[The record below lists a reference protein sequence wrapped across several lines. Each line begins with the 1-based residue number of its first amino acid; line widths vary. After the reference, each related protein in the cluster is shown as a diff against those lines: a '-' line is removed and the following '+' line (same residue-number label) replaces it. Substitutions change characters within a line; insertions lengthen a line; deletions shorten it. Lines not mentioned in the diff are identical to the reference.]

1 MGDNLTIKIVSSS
14 SECLQVQ
21 VDLTSATVLSLKQ
34 LIEQQDVHRFP
45 VSSQRLIFQGQ
56 ILQDPKLLTEYHVGG
71 GCALHLTR
79 LPVTSATASSQ
90 VPCTQLQTILEQMR
104 DQESLE
110 MYATA
115 VQTLQKICGNI
126 VDHPTEDK
134 YRKLR
139 LANPTLKTKLF
150 DRRGGQE
157 SVKLLGFQDGVETGH
172 VVLVPTPD
180 KWENLVK
187 CKKVVDSMV
196 TALGGA
202 VSSATSSFGA
212 MPSMGARGDSASQA
226 QALLQNPAILQS
238 IASNPMVQQM
248 SQQNPMLA
256 QALQNPALLAQS
268 MQALQ
273 QNPAMMQQM
282 NRMMTDPNAMAQMQ
296 QMMAGGGMGDLSGLG
311 GFAFGGIAPSSSAAG
326 NSFASGSTSSNP
338 VVATSLAPASTQ
350 SPASS
355 IAISAAAPSSTSV
368 AAALSDNM
376 DETYEEDE
384 IAKAIARS
392 LQNQ

>member
-1 MGDNLTIKIVSSS
+1 MSDNLTIKIVSSS
-14 SECLQVQ
+14 SESLQVQ
-21 VDLTSATVLSLKQ
+21 VDLPSATVLSLKQ
-34 LIEQQDVHRFP
+34 VIAQQDIHRFP

-56 ILQDPKLLTEYHVGG
+56 ILQDTKLLTEYHVSRD
-71 GCALHLTR
+71 CALHLTL
-79 LPVTSATASSQ
+79 LPVKNAPVSNQTS
-90 VPCTQLQTILEQMR
+90 CTQLQTILEQMR
-104 DQESLE
+104 DHESLE
-110 MYATA
+110 MYTTA
-115 VQTLQKICGNI
+115 VQTLQKICCNI

-139 LANPTLKTKLF
+139 IENVMLKNKLF
-150 DRRGGQE
+150 DRSGGYE
-157 SVKLLGFQDGVETGH
+157 SVKLLGFQEGVETGH

-180 KWENLVK
+180 KWENLVE

-196 TALGGA
+196 TVLGGA
-202 VSSATSSFGA
+202 APLAASSFGA
-212 MPSMGARGDSASQA
+212 MPSMGARGDSVSQA

-282 NRMMTDPNAMAQMQ
+282 NRIMTNPNAMAQMQ

-311 GFAFGGIAPSSSAAG
+311 SSAFGGTAPSLAAS
-326 NSFASGSTSSNP
+326 NPFASGSSSSNP
-338 VVATSLAPASTQ
+338 VESTSFAPTSTQ
-350 SPASS
+350 SPAPIGSIPAAASS
-355 IAISAAAPSSTSV
+355 STSAAAAS
-368 AAALSDNM
+368 SDNM